1 MEVPRGIMRNYIVRR
16 NHDLQ
21 VCLSYFEQKK
31 YSDIEK
37 IAHRLKGSGTTF
49 GHPEISEIGSKLE
62 WAAKKTDPQS
72 IRTILNH
79 FLKWIAQWN

>member
-1 MEVPRGIMRNYIVRR
+1 MKVPRRIMRNYIERR

-21 VCLSYFEQKK
+21 VCLSCFEQEK

-49 GHPEISEIGSKLE
+49 GHPEISEIGSSLE
-62 WAAKKTDPQS
+62 WAARKTDVQS
-72 IRTILNH
+72 IQIILNH
-79 FLKWIAQWN
+79 FLKWISQWN